1 MFISK
6 MDLLMV
12 LPQSF
17 QSSSGG
23 VEKIEEEGVILL
35 NLFFK

>member
-1 MFISK
+1 

-17 QSSSGG
+17 QSTSQG
-23 VEKIEEEGVILL
+23 VEKIEEEGVSLIK
-35 NLFFK
+35 FFK